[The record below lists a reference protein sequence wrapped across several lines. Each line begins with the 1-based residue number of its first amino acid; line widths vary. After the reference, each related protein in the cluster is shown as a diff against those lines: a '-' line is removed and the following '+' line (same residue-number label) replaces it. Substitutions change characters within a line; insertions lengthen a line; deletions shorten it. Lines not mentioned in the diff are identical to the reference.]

1 MKTFFI
7 AANLIV
13 AAVIALPIHAST
25 LWFATE
31 NVVQQMDSDTHQIIT
46 TVPLL
51 GTKALAIDAKDGS
64 LLALTENKILKFSL
78 GGVKLWEKALTD
90 IGLSEGKRLTA
101 NPYDGSL
108 WVASDKKLV
117 RLDAAGR
124 QLIAWSARGEVRR
137 IALALDESLW
147 LLGGE
152 NQIWH
157 YSPSGALLESRSLSG
172 LLSSEVKRL
181 AVDSLGRRLWIASE
195 KQLAQF
201 DVADLNKSPK
211 IISLPSEAENI
222 VIEPQT
228 GTLWVLSEKKLL
240 AYDKNIALIKNID
253 LASLGIGEPESI
265 AYDPLSKHLWLGY
278 EKGIAKLSQD
288 GSLLAKIA
296 LSSEVEAI
304 GVPSFYVTPT
314 LSLIQPPENALT
326 NNAKPTITLS
336 FGALCF
342 GVPCGFSP
350 SYYASY
356 GLSANLNNQP
366 IGSLFGFDAVTGQS
380 SYTPISALPEG
391 PSSFSAQ
398 ARDSF
403 GHVSNLL
410 NTIFTIDTIPPK
422 FLSIS
427 PVDGSIFTS
436 PQAIVSG
443 TVDDAQAF
451 IVLDGRAGPVT
462 GPNFSFPVTLS
473 LGTNALKLSAID
485 KAGNQTSAEL
495 RLTYAASTVSVT
507 VASPISGATI
517 SGDTVLVSGTFQGP
531 ANTGITVNG
540 VVASI
545 SANQFFANVTLQPGA
560 NALAVTATTPD
571 GATANQT
578 LTVTSAGQAPF
589 RVIAEPFEGVAP
601 LKVTFRV
608 ESASGRINQGMDI
621 DFDGNGSVD
630 LPVVDLPVSDPIST
644 MEYTYTYATPGVYTA
659 KFTILSQGKIYSAD
673 ATVVA
678 QAPALIDGQFKAI
691 WDGMNGALNAQNKP
705 KALAYLNQSAQA
717 KYGPVFDTLLP
728 YFPGIT
734 ASYSALQRVSVSSE
748 IGEYAVNRVIDGI
761 DQIFFIYFLRD
772 ADGVWRL
779 DSM

>member
-1 MKTFFI
+1 MKKFFI

-25 LWFATE
+25 IWFATE
-31 NVVQQMDSDTHQIIT
+31 NVVQQLDSDTHQIIT
-46 TVPLL
+46 TVPLP
-51 GTKALAIDAKDGS
+51 GTKALAVDAKDGS
-64 LLALTENKILKFSL
+64 LLALTENKILKFSS

-108 WVASDKKLV
+108 WLASDKKLV

-124 QLIAWSARGEVRR
+124 KLIAWSAQGEVRR

-147 LLGGE
+147 LLGE

-172 LLSSEVKRL
+172 LLSSEIKRL

-195 KQLAQF
+195 NQLAQF
-201 DVADLNKSPK
+201 DVADLNKTPK

-228 GTLWVLSEKKLL
+228 GTLWVLSEKALR
-240 AYDKNIALIKNID
+240 AYDKNFALIKNID
-253 LASLGIGEPESI
+253 LATLGIGEAESI
-265 AYDPLSKHLWLGY
+265 AYDPLSKRLWLGY
-278 EKGIAKLSQD
+278 EKGIAKLNQD
-288 GSLLAKIA
+288 GSVLAKIA
-296 LSSEVEAI
+296 QSSEVEAI

-336 FGALCF
+336 FGAQCF
-342 GVPCGFSP
+342 GVPCGFAP
-350 SYYASY
+350 SYYAGY
-356 GLSANLNNQP
+356 GLTANLNQQS
-366 IGSLFGFDAVTGQS
+366 IGSLFSFDAVTGQS

-410 NTIFTIDTIPPK
+410 NTTFTIDTLPPK
-422 FLSIS
+422 FLSIL
-427 PVDGSIFTS
+427 PVDGSVFTS

-451 IVLDGRAGPVT
+451 IILDGLAGPVN
-462 GPNFSFPVTLS
+462 GPTFSFPVTLAP
-473 LGTNALKLSAID
+473 GNNTLKLSAID
-485 KAGNQTSAEL
+485 KAGNRASVDL
-495 RLTYAASTVSVT
+495 HLTYALATVSIN
-507 VASPISGATI
+507 VATPVAGATI
-517 SGDTVLVSGTFQGP
+517 NGDSVLVSGTYQGP

-540 VVASI
+540 IVAAI
-545 SANQFFANVTLQPGA
+545 SNNQFYANVPLQLGA
-560 NALAVTATTPD
+560 NTITVNATTPD
-571 GATANQT
+571 GAKANQT
-578 LTVTSAGQAPF
+578 ITVTSAGPSPF
-589 RVIAEPFEGVAP
+589 RVTAEPTEGAAP
-601 LKVTFRV
+601 LQTTFHI
-608 ESASGRINQGMDI
+608 ENTSGKTIQKIEI
-621 DFDGNGSVD
+621 DFDGNGSID
-630 LPVVDLPVSDPIST
+630 LTVTDINAVMAYS
-644 MEYTYTYATPGVYTA
+644 YTTPGVYAA
-659 KFTILSQGKIYSAD
+659 KFVITDSLGDSYS
-673 ATVVA
+673 TQVTLVVQDSIA
-678 QAPALIDGQFKAI
+678 VDKQFRAI
-691 WDGMNGALNAQNKP
+691 WDGMNNALIAGK
-705 KALAYLNQSAQA
+705 KASAITYLNVQAQA
-717 KYGPVFDTLLP
+717 KYGPVFDVLLP
-728 YFPGIT
+728 NFPAIT

-748 IGEYAVNRVIDGI
+748 IGEYAVNRVIDGV

-772 ADGVWRL
+772 VDGVWRL